1 MVLVIPAKKHLGMPG
16 RTTSMTANPTKEYVN
31 CARCTKGIAVTRS
44 YKERMDAKH
53 IPILCND
60 CRNQAEGVDSL
71 R

>member
-1 MVLVIPAKKHLGMPG
+1 
-16 RTTSMTANPTKEYVN
+16 MTANPTKEYVN